1 MLASE
6 NRLVRYGDER
16 SSRDESNKVISCTM
30 ETKRNQRYL
39 FFKSVNVQLIVF
51 IHISVST
58 VEFAYFHTI

>member
-1 MLASE
+1 MLASD
-6 NRLVRYGDER
+6 NRLRYGDER